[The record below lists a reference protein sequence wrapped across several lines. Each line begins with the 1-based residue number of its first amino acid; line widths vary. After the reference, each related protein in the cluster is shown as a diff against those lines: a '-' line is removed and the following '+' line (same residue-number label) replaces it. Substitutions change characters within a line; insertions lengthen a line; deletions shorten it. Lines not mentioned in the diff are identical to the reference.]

1 MVKKVNLLVLLMM
14 IAVVFSFNGV
24 ALANVGNSNNISD
37 ILGKELAPDGTKIDD
52 TKIQD
57 NIADIVGKVRMVA
70 IGVTFIMMVI
80 TGIMFSTSGKNEQR
94 RTGAFLSMIGIA
106 AGVFCIMQAA
116 TLVGWF
122 SNLGQ

>member
-14 IAVVFSFNGV
+14 ITVLFGLNGV
-24 ALANVGNSNNISD
+24 ADANMGNSGDISK
-37 ILGKELAPDGTKIDD
+37 ILGSELAPNGAAIDD
-52 TKIQD
+52 TKIQG